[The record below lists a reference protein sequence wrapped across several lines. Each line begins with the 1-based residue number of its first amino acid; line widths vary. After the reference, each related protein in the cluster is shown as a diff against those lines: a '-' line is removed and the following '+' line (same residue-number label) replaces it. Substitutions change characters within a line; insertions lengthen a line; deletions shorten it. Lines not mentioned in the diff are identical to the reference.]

1 MPDGGRLVIETFN
14 THLDF
19 EDVAA
24 VPGLAA
30 GDYVVL
36 SVSDTGAGMTPEV
49 KARAFE
55 PFFTTKGTGRGNGLG
70 LATIYGFVRQSG
82 GNATIY
88 SEVGKGT
95 TVNLYLPRTAI
106 QRVAEPA
113 EKRPAAAE
121 AGQGETVLVVEDDD
135 RVRRL
140 TAARLETLG
149 YRVLEAANGA
159 AALKLLNDMG
169 DIDLV
174 FTDLV
179 MPGGMSGLDL
189 ARRVREA
196 RPMRGSF

>member
-1 MPDGGRLVIETFN
+1 
-14 THLDF
+14 
-19 EDVAA
+19 
-24 VPGLAA
+24 LAA

-82 GNATIY
+82 CNATIY

-95 TVNLYLPRTAI
+95 TVNLYLPRAAI
-106 QRVAEPA
+106 ERVAESA
-113 EKRPAAAE
+113 EKRPAATE

-140 TAARLETLG
+140 TSARLKTLG
-149 YRVLEAANGA
+149 YRVLEAA
-159 AALKLLNDMG
+159 
-169 DIDLV
+169 
-174 FTDLV
+174 TE
-179 MPGGMSGLDL
+179 P
-189 ARRVREA
+189 
-196 RPMRGSF
+196 P